1 MIKVGDLV
9 KRVAMLS
16 VINNEF
22 GWVLTDEFPDDIGIV
37 LDVETPMYDSSAER
51 IKGKEEDILNIG
63 YFIKVMWQTRD
74 YYGPVW
80 HWSEELLVITEI
92 NP

>member
-1 MIKVGDLV
+1 
-9 KRVAMLS
+9 
-16 VINNEF
+16 
-22 GWVLTDEFPDDIGIV
+22 
-37 LDVETPMYDSSAER
+37 MYDSSAER
-51 IKGKEEDILNIG
+51 IKGEEKDILNIG